1 MTELERLNIVKL
13 INKIQGERRT
23 YHVVS
28 DILNNPPRNMTIG
41 GYQDL
46 SKNYAALIEYH
57 ESWDDSLER
66 NIYLAFLRA
75 SWKISNAERIAQ
87 EKEGIWVYTGSYY
100 TDCDIRCE
108 HEHEYSTENED
119 TSDFEYNR
127 YCCLDTGRTTDV
139 EDWEEFERT
148 HTVLK
153 DYSAKNC
160 SDFYQNRY
168 YQLLY
173 RNSVEASRERIK
185 EEFVRGA
192 HRNMRQSRNRRNR
205 QAVKTYNAS

>member
-1 MTELERLNIVKL
+1 MTEVERLKIVK
-13 INKIQGERRT
+13 IIDKIQSERKT
-23 YHVVS
+23 YHEVRS
-28 DILNNPPRNMTIG
+28 LLNDPPSSMTIG
-41 GYQDL
+41 EYRDL
-46 SKNYAALIEYH
+46 SKRYAALIEYH
-57 ESWDDSLER
+57 ENWDDSLEK

-75 SWKISNAERIAQ
+75 VHGTLDGVKTT
-87 EKEGIWVYTGSYY
+87 KCDDGIWVYRGSYY

-108 HEHEYSTENED
+108 HEHEYSTENEY
-119 TSDFEYNR
+119 TNDFEYNR
-127 YCCLDTGRTTDV
+127 YCCLDTGRSVNV

-153 DYSAKNC
+153 DYSAKNS

-173 RNSVEASRERIK
+173 GNSVGASRERIK
-185 EEFVRGA
+185 KEFARGA

-205 QAVKTYNAS
+205 QVVKTYNAS